1 MSDFLKALLTTAIP
15 IVVLNFTFIFL
26 CVPAVVAAIVVAIV
40 FAARGRRSIAN
51 GILAGVGIGV
61 LFLGAT
67 CFSIFAGE

>member
-1 MSDFLKALLTTAIP
+1 MSDFLKGLLATAIP
-15 IVVLNFTFIFL
+15 IVALNVTYIFL
-26 CVPAVVAAIVVAIV
+26 CVPAIVVAIVAAIV

-67 CFSIFAGE
+67 CFSIFAGQ